1 MYQVYAKHA
10 TKSQG
15 MIKHFRRL
23 RLTEVKWFAEVHW
36 GCEKQSGLT
45 PSWLTLS
52 SCSQVWSFPSSSYAM
67 LVVDHHQHRHCFYC
81 SKNFLLELPLYP
93 LTHFLLPYSEF
104 TLVFAREVAFLC
116 CSGIWKYEYPWLAGQ
131 IGWKKL
137 AMNDWGMS
145 GVWSWCRAVDSAL
158 WWRQTV
164 RGLIHPASPAYK
176 LVPDVLWITRE
187 TPCL

>member
-1 MYQVYAKHA
+1 
-10 TKSQG
+10 
-15 MIKHFRRL
+15 
-23 RLTEVKWFAEVHW
+23 
-36 GCEKQSGLT
+36 
-45 PSWLTLS
+45 
-52 SCSQVWSFPSSSYAM
+52 M
-67 LVVDHHQHRHCFYC
+67 LIVDHHQHRHCCFFILFYFIFKLYIIVLVLPNIRMNPPQAYMCSPSWHCFYC

-145 GVWSWCRAVDSAL
+145 GAWSWCHAVDSAL

-164 RGLIHPASPAYK
+164 RGLIHPASPAHK